1 MSNFNAFKSSKAYN
15 QMVSS
20 FATLVQRADIV
31 DKIVVVAKV
40 RHLQP
45 MNYPPVDIWIIVKGD
60 CTMLIVKA
68 ARHAFLNPACF

>member
-1 MSNFNAFKSSKAYN
+1 
-15 QMVSS
+15 MVSS

-68 ARHAFLNPACF
+68 VRHAFLNPACF